1 MKIKSLRMG
10 ALLGAAAIAAGGVTA
25 LTSTG
30 AGAAATVNTF
40 SLVRSTG
47 SVAAQCLTTAKATV
61 KVQTQ
66 GQVEVMTI
74 DATGL
79 PKNTGFD
86 VFITQVPDAPFGIAW
101 YQGDLQSDST
111 GVAHGQYKGR
121 FSIETFAVA
130 PGAAP
135 APVVHPGKD
144 ASTNPAFA
152 PVHMF
157 HVGIWFDSAA
167 ASAAAGCANVVTP
180 FNGDHTAGPQA
191 MSTRQFA
198 PTVGPLRRLP

>member
-1 MKIKSLRMG
+1 MKIKSLRTG
-10 ALLGAAAIAAGGVTA
+10 ALLGAAALAAGGLSLA
-25 LTSTG
+25 STS
-30 AGAAATVNTF
+30 AGAASTVNTF

-47 SVAAQCLTTAKATV
+47 SVNAGCIKTAKATV

-66 GQVEVMTI
+66 GQIEVMTI

-86 VFITQVPDAPFGIAW
+86 VFVTQVPDAPFGIAW
-101 YQGDLQSDST
+101 YQGDLESDST
-111 GVAHGQYKGR
+111 GTAHGQYEGR
-121 FSIETFAVA
+121 FSVETFAVA
-130 PGAAP
+130 PGTAP
-135 APVVHPGKD
+135 APNVHPGVD
-144 ASTNPAFA
+144 ATSNPAFA

-180 FNGDHTAGPQA
+180 FNGNHTAGPQA
-191 MSTRQFA
+191 MSTKQFA
-198 PTVGPLRRLP
+198 PGSGPLRRLP